1 MHSQCVGVGSCLL
14 AGSPQPILTTL
25 RPFRTQPVKWWV
37 FLQQSR
43 QDPIY
48 VPTGQHDLDNSS
60 LRLSSYVILSHVNLT
75 VKTQQHAWSTQKPRL
90 HACAIRAP
98 QGWMHCCRSEYELPF
113 AAAEPTM
120 WQENKAGVCACRPQK
135 TSSEELG
142 PPRVCALGAFLVSLG
157 LWQLIL
163 GICYP

>member
-60 LRLSSYVILSHVNLT
+60 LRLSSYVILSRVNLT

-98 QGWMHCCRSEYELPF
+98 QGWMH
-113 AAAEPTM
+113 AADLSMNFPL
-120 WQENKAGVCACRPQK
+120 QQQN
-135 TSSEELG
+135 
-142 PPRVCALGAFLVSLG
+142 PPCGKRTKQGSASADLRRLVPKS
-157 LWQLIL
+157 
-163 GICYP
+163 